1 MLNNKIKSSNEIIIF
16 KQYLSINKFKKIFQV
31 LFFFTLSAFIFNNEI
46 LSCKLY
52 EKYKIKEL
60 EIRNNLKL
68 GSPVNNELHID
79 DILSIFFDQ
88 KDNYAF
94 YGVETIIYNENQFI
108 SSEMVEIELSKSKF
122 NLVFTNGEKLIL
134 NNEEKSKTIFDKFI
148 YTLENKKYEELLLD
162 KEHFNT
168 IELILHS
175 DKDFRNHGHNK
186 IYQYF
191 FLIIV
196 CIISLKIIF
205 FYINKKNNSLYFSI
219 IFFLIFTTQ
228 IINSYLVYL
237 LDNNEDFNLIYYYI
251 LSFLILAIA
260 FYNSSK
266 ILK

>member
-1 MLNNKIKSSNEIIIF
+1 ML
-16 KQYLSINKFKKIFQV
+16 
-31 LFFFTLSAFIFNNEI
+31 
-46 LSCKLY
+46 
-52 EKYKIKEL
+52 
-60 EIRNNLKL
+60 
-68 GSPVNNELHID
+68 
-79 DILSIFFDQ
+79 
-88 KDNYAF
+88 
-94 YGVETIIYNENQFI
+94 
-108 SSEMVEIELSKSKF
+108 EIELSKSKF